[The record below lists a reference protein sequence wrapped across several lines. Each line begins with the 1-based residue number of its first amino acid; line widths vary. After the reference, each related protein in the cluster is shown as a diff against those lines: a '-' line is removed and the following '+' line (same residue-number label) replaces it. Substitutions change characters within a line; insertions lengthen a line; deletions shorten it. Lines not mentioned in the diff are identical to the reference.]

1 MMMLMQETI
10 TETKTSTLSVGI
22 TEESEKERA
31 DRLQRQIDRRNE
43 GWDVATGVVLGTG
56 VFLFFCWIEHVMLR
70 SAVSGGIHDA
80 IEEGIYIERAPTVSA
95 ETLREMLNDGTTA
108 AAA

>member
-22 TEESEKERA
+22 TEETEKQRA
-31 DRLQRQIDRRNE
+31 DRLQQQIDRRNE

-70 SAVSGGIHDA
+70 SAVSGGIKDVV
-80 IEEGIYIERAPTVSA
+80 EEGVYIDGPPTYVASP
-95 ETLREMLNDGTTA
+95 EMIREALDVGAQA
-108 AAA
+108 A